1 MIILTKKKV
10 YSESQKLAI
19 LCTQAAEDKLAE
31 NAVILDLQK
40 IEISSSNFIVVC
52 DCKST
57 VQVKSVADNILDE
70 IVEHSLVKPRMEGL
84 ETAEWVILDF
94 FDVVVHIFTGELR
107 SYYKLEKL
115 WADADFFKVSEDAN
129 LIKIKYEDV
138 KLEIETSIDED

>member
-19 LCTQAAEDKLAE
+19 LCAQAAEDKLAE

-40 IEISSSNFIVVC
+40 IEISSSNFIVIC

-70 IVEHSLVKPRMEGL
+70 IVGHSLVKPRMEGL
-84 ETAEWVILDF
+84 ENAEWVILDF
-94 FDVVVHIFTGELR
+94 FDVVIHIFTTELR
-107 SYYKLEKL
+107 GYYKLEKL
-115 WADADFFKVSEDAN
+115 WADAEFFKVSEDAK
-129 LIKIKYEDV
+129 LIEIDYEDV
-138 KLEIETSIDED
+138 KLDIETIIDED